1 MVSTLTPTLSTNLIG
16 RTFQRN
22 DAIALQPNFLLR
34 IERGVVR
41 SLTWSEEGCATV
53 LGYWG
58 VGDVVGQPLSTIQ
71 PYQIEC
77 LTIVEASYIPAS
89 EWKQV
94 LDSILRH
101 VQQTEEL
108 LCIVRSSS
116 THERLLQLLNW
127 LARKFARKVEQGQLI
142 DLRLTH
148 QEIAEVLGT
157 TRVTVTRLLS
167 QFEQEGIIH
176 RPRRHFIVLYS
187 NFYQRSYPSR

>member
-1 MVSTLTPTLSTNLIG
+1 MVSTLTPALSTNVIQ
-16 RTFQRN
+16 RTFQRS

-41 SLTWSEEGCATV
+41 SLTWSEEGTATV

-58 VGDVVGQPLSTIQ
+58 VGDVVGQPLSSIQ
-71 PYQIEC
+71 PYQVEC

-89 EWKQV
+89 EWKQA

-101 VQQTEEL
+101 VQETEEL
-108 LCIVRSSS
+108 LCIIRSSS
-116 THERLLQLLNW
+116 IHDRLLQLLIW

-148 QEIAEVLGT
+148 QDIAEVLGT

-167 QFEQEGIIH
+167 VFEQQGIIH
-176 RPRRHFIVLYS
+176 RPRRHFIVLHS
-187 NFYQRSYPSR
+187 SV